1 MTRTIPRSVA
11 PSAGTHTWDS
21 YGGGSWATFPL
32 GVRGVEGAYFV
43 YAQEFDD
50 KGPFLTLA
58 EAQDWMETNYSDF
71 LQVPEAESGD

>member
-1 MTRTIPRSVA
+1 
-11 PSAGTHTWDS
+11 
-21 YGGGSWATFPL
+21 
-32 GVRGVEGAYFV
+32 VEGAYFV